1 MLPRHRVNGAGFR
14 NRGISS
20 ADEERKRPSAD
31 RTGCPVRHLTMTRRR
46 AGLRRLRLGS
56 SVHPS
61 AATEELASEQDTAH
75 RLLQSKTETRARS
88 RTTVTSLP
96 ARFSREGVALPR
108 RASDTRRLPGWP
120 RAGYPGVPACR
131 PISCRASLVQGTGAN
146 STTESD
152 TLVASPGL
160 IALERAE
167 LIPEFA
173 KVRLQPAARTDEL
186 SNEPGCLQL
195 QGNPPS
201 FWPAETSVMS

>member
-1 MLPRHRVNGAGFR
+1 VNGAGFR

-20 ADEERKRPSAD
+20 ADEERNRPSAN
-31 RTGCPVRHLTMTRRR
+31 RTGCPVQRLTMTRRR

-88 RTTVTSLP
+88 RTTVTPLP
-96 ARFSREGVALPR
+96 SRFSRGGVALAK
-108 RASDTRRLPGWP
+108 RAGDTRRLPSWP

-131 PISCRASLVQGTGAN
+131 PISCRASVVQGTRAD
-146 STTESD
+146 STTEPD
-152 TLVASPGL
+152 TLVASSGF
-160 IALERAE
+160 IALERDE
-167 LIPEFA
+167 LIPERA
-173 KVRLQPAARTDEL
+173 KVRLQPAARTDRP

-195 QGNPPS
+195 QGSPPS